1 MVYRYDNNGGDDNG
15 GGNDNIGDDNYGGDD
30 DDGDGDYKVQS
41 TFKRIFDFDHN
52 S

>member
-15 GGNDNIGDDNYGGDD
+15 GGNDNVGDDDYSGD
-30 DDGDGDYKVQS
+30 DDGDGDHKVQS
-41 TFKRIFDFDHN
+41 TFKRLVVFDHN